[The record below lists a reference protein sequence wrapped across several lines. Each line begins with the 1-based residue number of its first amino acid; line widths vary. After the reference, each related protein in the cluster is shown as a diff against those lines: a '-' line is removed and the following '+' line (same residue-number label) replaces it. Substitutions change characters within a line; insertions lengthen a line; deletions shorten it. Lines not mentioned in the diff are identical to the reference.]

1 MDSASAA
8 DPIWQAAAE
17 ALRAAGA
24 GARSVWAPMGFTAY
38 FPSAQEYQHTAN
50 LYRVAGNEAEWLV
63 VNQDHLNSLPL
74 AGLAA
79 LLVDSRL
86 IFANEVFGVFAL
98 TSPQRPRDPSS
109 AALVARLA
117 ACKTQSDGEVFDP
130 RSRTDGSAPQA
141 RPTSGPQQRGGK
153 RDWRRR
159 LVRALAGGSAMKLPM
174 VFKGMIIDKPPSLA
188 DPISQACTQAQFDTP
203 VYRHWCEEIREAPR
217 YHRKQWEFCYILQA
231 LSIAGTLYPGRRG
244 LGYGVGTEPLTAVF
258 AARGCQVLAT
268 DLDRGEAQRAGWVDT
283 NQHASELSALN
294 ARGICDP
301 VQFAKSV
308 AFRFVDMNAIH
319 GDLVDFDFTWSACC
333 LEHLGSIDHGLAFI
347 ENSLRTLRPGGIA
360 VHTTEFNCSSNRTTI
375 DHAGT
380 VLFRKR
386 DILALAGRLAADG
399 HRARFTFNLGDQPLD
414 RHVDV
419 APYSADRHLKLRI
432 AQYATTSFGLIIRK
446 KD

>member
-1 MDSASAA
+1 MK
-8 DPIWQAAAE
+8 P
-17 ALRAAGA
+17 
-24 GARSVWAPMGFTAY
+24 P
-38 FPSAQEYQHTAN
+38 
-50 LYRVAGNEAEWLV
+50 V
-63 VNQDHLNSLPL
+63 VP
-74 AGLAA
+74 
-79 LLVDSRL
+79 
-86 IFANEVFGVFAL
+86 E
-98 TSPQRPRDPSS
+98 
-109 AALVARLA
+109 
-117 ACKTQSDGEVFDP
+117 
-130 RSRTDGSAPQA
+130 
-141 RPTSGPQQRGGK
+141 
-153 RDWRRR
+153 
-159 LVRALAGGSAMKLPM
+159 
-174 VFKGMIIDKPPSLA
+174 GMIIDKLPSLA

-203 VYRHWCEEIREAPR
+203 VYRHWCDEIREVPR

-231 LSIAGTLYPGRRG
+231 LSIAGALDPGRRG

-308 AFRFVDMNAIH
+308 AFRFVDMNAIP

-360 VHTTEFNCSSNRTTI
+360 VHTTEFNCSSDRRTI

-399 HRARFTFNLGDQPLD
+399 HQARFTFNLGDQPLD

-432 AQYATTSFGLIIRK
+432 AQYASTSFGLIVRK
-446 KD
+446 EG